1 MASISGFCGYRYNP
15 EVVDNFDDVLAPPYD
30 VISPEQRD
38 ELYEKSIN
46 NVVRVI
52 LTKGQGDEKYKNASQ
67 TFNNWIKDKV
77 LLRDQEPSIYVYH
90 QVFKEESKKPTR
102 KGFIAEV
109 KLEDF
114 TNEQIYAHEKTF
126 AEPKADRLKLIT
138 ASKAN
143 LSPIFSVYSDPNLE
157 IETELEKALSEAPL
171 FESIDKDGVEN
182 YLWKV
187 SEGKLLSSI
196 ADKFKQKK
204 LLIADGHHRYE
215 TALNYRNIRRNG
227 SADKSGNEP
236 YESVMMLLSSAEQQG
251 LIVKPTYRLVGG
263 LKEGHIKDLL
273 NKIENE
279 FVSEK
284 LEISSGIN
292 SIENSEFGL
301 ITSELSSLIKIKD
314 LVGKESNNELG
325 VVKLHDFLLDSILED
340 EVVRVK
346 YTKSLDEVME
356 LLKDKSYQ
364 LGFILP
370 PIDAVDIL
378 RFAESNRRLPQKT
391 TYFYPKVLSG
401 LVFNLLD

>member
-1 MASISGFCGYRYNP
+1 MVTLSGFCGYRYNP
-15 EVVDNFDDVLAPPYD
+15 EIIDNFDDVLAPPYD

-52 LTKGQGDEKYKNASQ
+52 LSKGQGEQKYKNASE
-67 TFNNWIKDKV
+67 TFKGWIKNKV
-77 LLRDQEPSIYVYH
+77 LLRDEQPSLYVYH
-90 QVFKEESKKPTR
+90 QVFKENEKTLTR
-102 KGFIAEV
+102 KGFIAAV

-114 TNEQIYAHEKTF
+114 ANQQIYPHERTF
-126 AEPKADRLKLIT
+126 SKPKADRLKLIT

-143 LSPIFSVYSDPNLE
+143 LSPIFSVYSDPELE
-157 IETELEKALSEAPL
+157 IETKLEKALPGTPL
-171 FESIDKDGVEN
+171 FRSTDKDGVEN

-187 SEGKLLSSI
+187 SDNDLLSSI
-196 ADKFKQKK
+196 ADKFKEKK

-215 TALNYRNIRRNG
+215 TALNYRNFRRNG
-227 SADKSGNEP
+227 SPDKSGNES
-236 YESVMMLLSSAEQQG
+236 YESVMMFLSSAEQQG
-251 LIVKPTYRLVGG
+251 LIVKPTYRLVGN
-263 LKEGHIKDLL
+263 LKESQIIDLL

-284 LEISSGIN
+284 LEIDAGLH
-292 SIENSEFGL
+292 SIGNSEFGL
-301 ITSELSSLIKIKD
+301 ITSKLHHLIKIKD
-314 LVGKESNNELG
+314 LKGKESKEELG

-340 EVVRVK
+340 ETVRIK
-346 YTKSLDEVME
+346 YTKSLEEVFE
-356 LLKDKSYQ
+356 LLKDNSYQ

-370 PIDAVDIL
+370 QVDALDIL
-378 RFAESNRRLPQKT
+378 RFAESNIRLPQKT

>member
-1 MASISGFCGYRYNP
+1 M
-15 EVVDNFDDVLAPPYD
+15 D
-30 VISPEQRD
+30 
-38 ELYEKSIN
+38 
-46 NVVRVI
+46 
-52 LTKGQGDEKYKNASQ
+52 
-67 TFNNWIKDKV
+67 
-77 LLRDQEPSIYVYH
+77 
-90 QVFKEESKKPTR
+90 
-102 KGFIAEV
+102 
-109 KLEDF
+109 
-114 TNEQIYAHEKTF
+114 
-126 AEPKADRLKLIT
+126 
-138 ASKAN
+138 
-143 LSPIFSVYSDPNLE
+143 
-157 IETELEKALSEAPL
+157 
-171 FESIDKDGVEN
+171 N

-227 SADKSGNEP
+227 SADKIGNEH
-236 YESVMMLLSSAEQQG
+236 YESVMMFLSSAEQQG

-292 SIENSEFGL
+292 SIESSEFGL

-340 EVVRVK
+340 EAVRVK

-370 PIDAVDIL
+370 PIDAVDRL
-378 RFAESNRRLPQKT
+378 RFA
-391 TYFYPKVLSG
+391 
-401 LVFNLLD
+401 